1 MNWSEM
7 RRLVISNGYEL
18 EKKGK
23 KHDIYRHPE
32 KKDIVLI
39 ERHKSQ
45 EVRPHLMKK
54 ILSQIGK

>member
-1 MNWSEM
+1 M